1 MENKNN
7 QTLEFFKKQPKFFI
21 PYLLLLI
28 TFVTYKFAYNLKFSQ
43 RLGGKIYY
51 LKDHKILKGICD
63 MFFQEISEKIIIYNP
78 FAYFSWRVEFAEK
91 LPNMIKSTDTIL
103 SFGLLFYL
111 FIILLILKK
120 EKEETVHGSARWAT
134 IDEVKKMGLYNDHG
148 VVLGR
153 DSKNRVLRDLSD
165 KHILFAAPTRGGKGI
180 NTVHPTSYSWQ
191 DSMVV
196 NDIKGE
202 LWRDTS
208 GYRKEVLGQK
218 VFMFSPV
225 DTDGVSCSY
234 NPLDAVKIGTAHE
247 FEDVQVITKTLLD
260 TEGKGESDHWI
271 TSASNL
277 LNAVILHV
285 LYAKKGASLNDV
297 ASFLTPENENLIDVI
312 ADIIGVKRETEQ
324 DETGLA
330 IRTWVKNGLNDY
342 PDPGTDE
349 WYDWLWSNE
358 DGSKGW
364 QCQGKS
370 CFNHLKNF
378 ENKEL
383 FKEIYNYHGSEFDE
397 ECTLHPLVAKEFNSF
412 FRTPDKER
420 GSILSTANSKMKL
433 FLDVI
438 IKKHIGKSDFTIRQL
453 MDEKVT
459 VYLVTPPKSLD
470 RTKPLFR
477 LVFTQIIFELTGRM
491 KEEPKGIEQATRS
504 GRFAFVDKFLNW
516 LYAEPKKK
524 FKNQLLLL
532 IDEFPALDKLEVVE
546 KGIPY
551 VAGYGIKC
559 LLITQSLKQLKQK
572 YGRDHSIVDN
582 CSIQLYLTPNENETA
597 KEISEMFGSYTKK
610 IWSVSKKGI
619 FEMTPSRSSSYVGR
633 QLMRPEEVRTLPYDK
648 ILILHT
654 GQNPIF
660 GNKMFYFKDKQYKD
674 LKNQY
679 PAPAKSDY
687 KEIEEVEEQEQKI
700 ENNNEKSSIQ
710 EYSNSLEDIFD
721 IKDLVE

>member
-7 QTLEFFKKQPKFFI
+7 ETIIFFKKQPKFFI
-21 PYLLLLI
+21 PYLFILI
-28 TFVTYKFAYNLKFSQ
+28 TSITYKFAYNLKFSK

-78 FAYFSWRVEFAEK
+78 FAYFSWRIEFAKK

-103 SFGLLFYL
+103 FFGLLFYL

-120 EKEETVHGSARWAT
+120 EKEETVHGAARWASLEE
-134 IDEVKKMGLYNDHG
+134 IKKMGLYNEHG

-153 DSKNRVLRDLSD
+153 DSKNQVLRDLSD

-208 GYRKEVLGQK
+208 GYRKNVLKQK

-234 NPLDAVKIGTAHE
+234 NPLDAVKIGTPHE
-247 FEDVQVITKTLLD
+247 FEDVQIITKTIIE
-260 TEGKGESDHWI
+260 TEGSEKGDPHW
-271 TSASNL
+271 TMAASNI

-285 LYAKKGASLNDV
+285 LYAKKGASLSDV
-297 ASFLTPENENLIDVI
+297 ASFLNPESENLMDVI
-312 ADIIGVKRETEQ
+312 ADIIGVKRENEAN
-324 DETGLA
+324 EIGLA
-330 IRTWVKNGLNDY
+330 VRTWIKNGYNDY
-342 PDPGTDE
+342 PDKGTEDWEDWFWTNDKGEKE
-349 WYDWLWSNE
+349 WLH
-358 DGSKGW
+358 KGN
-364 QCQGKS
+364 S
-370 CFNHLKNF
+370 CFNHLKHF
-378 ENKEL
+378 SNKNL
-383 FKEIYNYHGSEFDE
+383 FRDIYNPPFNKLDE
-397 ECTLHPLVAKEFNSF
+397 DYALHPLVAKEFNSF
-412 FRTPDKER
+412 FRTPEKER
-420 GSILSTANSKMKL
+420 GSILSSANTKMKL

-438 IKKHIGKSDFTIRQL
+438 IKKHIGRSDFSIKQL
-453 MDEKVT
+453 MEEKVT

-470 RTKPLFR
+470 RTKILFR
-477 LVFTQIIFELTGRM
+477 LIFSQIIFELTGRM
-491 KEEPKGIEQATRS
+491 KEEKKAPPVKKNIIQK
-504 GRFAFVDKFLNW
+504 FVGW
-516 LYAEPKKK
+516 LYAEPPRK

-532 IDEFPALDKLEVVE
+532 IDEFPALDKLDVVE

-572 YGRDHSIVDN
+572 YGRDNSIVDN
-582 CSIQLYLTPNENETA
+582 CSIQLYLTPNENESA
-597 KEISEMFGSYTKK
+597 KEISDMFGSYTKK
-610 IWSVSKKGI
+610 VWSVSKKGM
-619 FEMTPSRSSSYVGR
+619 FELIPTRSSSYVGR

-654 GQNPIF
+654 GQNPIL
-660 GNKMFYFKDKQYKD
+660 GNKMFYFQDKQYKD
-674 LKNQY
+674 LKNLY
-679 PAPAKSDY
+679 PAPLKSDLG
-687 KEIEEVEEQEQKI
+687 KVEIVEKT
-700 ENNNEKSSIQ
+700 SLQ
-710 EYSNSLEDIFD
+710 EYEKDLEDSFE
-721 IKDLVE
+721 IKELK

>member
-1 MENKNN
+1 MDNKNN
-7 QTLEFFKKQPKFFI
+7 VKDFFKKQLKFFI
-21 PYLLLLI
+21 PYFFILI
-28 TFVTYKFAYNLKFSQ
+28 TTITYKFAYTLKFSK

-51 LKDHKILKGICD
+51 LKDHKILNSICK
-63 MFFQEISEKIIIYNP
+63 MFFQEITEKVIIYNP
-78 FAYFSWRVEFAEK
+78 FDYFTWRIEFAKK

-103 SFGLLFYL
+103 FFGLLFYL

-120 EKEETVHGSARWAT
+120 EKEETVHGAARWASLEE
-134 IDEVKKMGLYNDHG
+134 IKKMGLYNEHG

-153 DSKNRVLRDLSD
+153 DSKNQVLRDLSD
-165 KHILFAAPTRGGKGI
+165 KHILFAAPTRSGKGI
-180 NTVHPTSYSWQ
+180 NTGHPTSYSWQ

-218 VFMFSPV
+218 VFMFSPI

-234 NPLDAVKIGTAHE
+234 NPLDAIKIGTAHE

-260 TEGKGESDHWI
+260 TEGKGEADHWI

-285 LYAKKGASLNDV
+285 LYAKKGASLSDV
-297 ASFLTPENENLIDVI
+297 ASFLNPESENLMDVI
-312 ADIIGVKRETEQ
+312 ADIIGVKRENEAN
-324 DETGLA
+324 EIGLA
-330 IRTWVKNGLNDY
+330 VRTWVKNGYNDY
-342 PDPGTDE
+342 PDKGTEDWEDWFWTNDKGEKE
-349 WYDWLWSNE
+349 WLH
-358 DGSKGW
+358 K
-364 QCQGKS
+364 GKS
-370 CFNHLKNF
+370 CFNHLKHF
-378 ENKEL
+378 SNKNL
-383 FKEIYNYHGSEFDE
+383 FRDIYNPPFNKLDE
-397 ECTLHPLVAKEFNSF
+397 DYALHPLVAKEFNSF
-412 FRTPDKER
+412 FRTPEKER

-438 IKKHIGKSDFTIRQL
+438 IKKHIGKSDFTIKQL
-453 MDEKVT
+453 MDEKIT
-459 VYLVTPPKSLD
+459 IYLVTPPKSLD

-491 KEEPKGIEQATRS
+491 KDDPKGIKTATRS
-504 GRFAFVDKFLNW
+504 GKFAFIDKFLNW

-532 IDEFPALDKLEVVE
+532 IDEFPALDKLDVVE

-572 YGRDHSIVDN
+572 YGRDNSIVDN
-582 CSIQLYLTPNENETA
+582 CSIQLYLTPNENESA
-597 KEISEMFGSYTKK
+597 KEISDMFGSYTKK
-610 IWSVSKKGI
+610 VWSVSKKGM
-619 FEMTPSRSSSYVGR
+619 FELIPTRSSSYVGR

-654 GQNPIF
+654 GQNPIL
-660 GNKMFYFKDKQYKD
+660 GNKMFYFQDKQYKD
-674 LKNQY
+674 LKKLY
-679 PAPAKSDY
+679 PAPLKSDLG
-687 KEIEEVEEQEQKI
+687 KVETV
-700 ENNNEKSSIQ
+700 EKTSLQ
-710 EYSNSLEDIFD
+710 EYEKDLEDSFE
-721 IKDLVE
+721 IKEFKL